1 MAVIGLPVTRAEV
14 TAYLS
19 EALDLEPAHVPPP
32 SLDTVVDRLA
42 DLELRQ
48 GEVVLVRAANGVPL
62 LTYFFAVLF
71 AGGVPALLAPNTPVS
86 RIREL
91 AEKIGAG
98 LLLTQRGATALD
110 HTAERHI
117 GSAVV
122 VRLAGIE
129 PRFHEAGD
137 VIILTSGTSGVSS
150 GCCHR
155 LSALLRNGRRHAL
168 AVGLRE
174 YDNVLVSLPLNY
186 SYALVAQALAGLTAG
201 ARLVITGPPFTVSAY
216 SRMLLEHQVTS
227 SSLTPFMVRQLING
241 DWKPP
246 EPLRALTVGGAAME
260 PSMTEALLDR
270 APGLELYLTYGLTE
284 AGPRVSTLAAHLEPV
299 RRLTSVGQ
307 PLIGT
312 EVSLRDVDS
321 DGVGE
326 LLVRSDTVMR
336 YRVGMTESGDTKGFT
351 GEGQIATGD
360 LFSLDDEGYLY
371 CHGRRTE
378 FLTSRGSKVSLPSV
392 RRIADTV
399 PGVVNSVTRPYV
411 DDDGETVFQLDLYVM
426 DTSAEQDTRRALLSQ
441 LLPVERPSR
450 IRLLPASELGHK

>member
-1 MAVIGLPVTRAEV
+1 MAVFGLPVTRADV

-32 SLDTVVDRLA
+32 SLDAVVDRLA
-42 DLELRQ
+42 ELRPRP
-48 GEVVLVRAANGVPL
+48 GEVVLIRAANGVPL

-71 AGGVPALLAPNTPVS
+71 AGGVPALLAPNAPVS
-86 RIREL
+86 RIREV

-98 LLLTQRGATALD
+98 LLLTQHGASALD
-110 HTAERHI
+110 HTAQRHI

-122 VRLAGIE
+122 VRLAGVE
-129 PRFHEAGD
+129 PEHHEPGD

-168 AVGLRE
+168 AVGLRA
-174 YDNVLVSLPLNY
+174 YDSVLVTLPLNY

-201 ARLVITGPPFTVSAY
+201 ARLVITGPPFTVPAY
-216 SRMLLEHQVTS
+216 SATLLEHQVTS
-227 SSLTPFMVRQLING
+227 SSLTPFMVRQLIAG

-246 EPLRALTVGGAAME
+246 EALRALTVGGAAMD

-299 RRLTSVGQ
+299 RRLSSVGQ

-312 EVSLRDVDS
+312 EVSLRDVDP

-336 YRVGMTESGDTKGFT
+336 HRVGTADAGDGKGFT
-351 GEGQIATGD
+351 GERQVATGD

-392 RRIADTV
+392 RRIANTV

-411 DDDGETVFQLDLYVM
+411 DADGETVFELDLYLTDP
-426 DTSAEQDTRRALLSQ
+426 DTAPDTRRALLRQ

-450 IRLLPASELGHK
+450 IRVLPASELGHK